1 MNLLRKVIMGHS
13 DVAPSLCQAECEAI
27 DTIMI
32 FYSHVNKIHFH
43 KKGFALSLV
52 FNVRVFGTRNRPI
65 VRLPFA
71 RKLLRLPRLKL

>member
-13 DVAPSLCQAECEAI
+13 DVAPSLCQTECEAI

-32 FYSHVNKIHFH
+32 FYSHVNKTHFH